1 MRIELKV
8 FKFSGMW
15 FDETEQTI
23 QVAMP
28 SQFYTPREKEL
39 IVHGGL
45 TYRVKSVTHDWDRNV
60 LLLEVFQS

>member
-8 FKFSGMW
+8 LKFSGMG
-15 FDETEQTI
+15 FDSTGETI
-23 QVAMP
+23 QVGMP

-60 LLLEVFQS
+60 LVLEVFQS